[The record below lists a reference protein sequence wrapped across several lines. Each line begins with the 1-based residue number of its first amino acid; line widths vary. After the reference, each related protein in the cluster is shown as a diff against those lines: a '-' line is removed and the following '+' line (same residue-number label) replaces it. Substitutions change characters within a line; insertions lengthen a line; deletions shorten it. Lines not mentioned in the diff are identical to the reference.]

1 MPPDR
6 PSIAISRHSETSPA
20 RCNVRGYNLNARCR
34 VPGNPF
40 KGKLVIAANAPNVAR
55 AVACF
60 GPLDLPADIDTFT
73 AFLVAAS
80 RPQHRN
86 RLHVELQALDV
97 SNDVL
102 GRGRA
107 ELACGASDVLTFSF
121 KNRGSSAI
129 QLRVAADATGPDE
142 EVRTGTVAVDY
153 LLAYKR
159 NRLVD
164 LCNAAGSDKGSE
176 AHCRNGVPHCYALDY
191 FHLFTPFRKHR
202 FNLLEIGLDP
212 NISEGGTARDAPS
225 LRVWRRF
232 FPRAHIYGY
241 DSADFSFFSQERTV
255 TFQGDQASRR
265 NLGAFL
271 EGAGMPT
278 FRLII
283 DDGSHASSHQQTSLG
298 VLFRQL
304 EPGGIYVIEDL
315 NWQPFPESPTTLR
328 VLRRFMS
335 SGRIQSPFIR
345 AREARYLEGNIA
357 TIEFYRPNDSEFAV
371 ISKRDRPA
379 RRAAT
384 AGKSAR
390 DASDGR

>member
-1 MPPDR
+1 MSPDR
-6 PSIAISRHSETSPA
+6 HSIAISRHSEAGPT
-20 RCNVRGYNLNARCR
+20 RCNVRGYNLNAGCR
-34 VPGNPF
+34 VPGTPF
-40 KGKLVIAANAPNVAR
+40 KGRLVMAANAPNAAR

-60 GPLDLPADIDTFT
+60 GPFDLPAGTDTFT
-73 AFLVAAS
+73 AFLAAAS

-129 QLRVAADATGPDE
+129 QLRVAAGATGADE
-142 EVRTGTVAVDY
+142 QGPTGTVSIDY
-153 LLAYKR
+153 LLAYER
-159 NRLVD
+159 NRLID
-164 LCNAAGSDKGSE
+164 MCNAAGSDKGSE

-191 FHLFTPFRKHR
+191 FHLFTPFRQR
-202 FNLLEIGLDP
+202 SFNLLEIGLDP
-212 NISEGGTARDAPS
+212 NIPEGGTARDAPS
-225 LRVWRRF
+225 LRVWRKF
-232 FPRAHIYGY
+232 FPRAHIFGY
-241 DSADFSFFSQERTV
+241 DLADFSFFEQERTV

-265 NLGAFL
+265 NLAAFL
-271 EGAGMPT
+271 EAAGTPN

-304 EPGGIYVIEDL
+304 EPGGMYVIEDL

-328 VLRRFMS
+328 VLRRFMR
-335 SGRIQSPFIR
+335 SGRIESPFIR
-345 AREARYLEGNIA
+345 AREARYLEANIA
-357 TIEFYRPNDSEFAV
+357 KVEVYRPNDSEFAV
-371 ISKRDRPA
+371 ISKRERPI
-379 RRAAT
+379 RR
-384 AGKSAR
+384 
-390 DASDGR
+390 GRRRGEPA